1 MQDHTPL
8 PETIVRGLLLKKT
21 SSFAAL
27 VAVALCL
34 ISTLATAQVN
44 LLAVGSLTSSRAGS
58 YTDLSGLNYSLENG
72 VPANL
77 LGGLGSGLAWAS
89 GSTFLAVPDRG
100 PNAVS
105 YDSAI
110 DDTSSYVPRFHTI
123 NMSLQPNK
131 WYGPAVLGDTDPS
144 PDNAAVQHNSAY
156 LWYWQW
162 TGRWLRSA
170 THQQLFPCTS
180 FLAGPIISIPRAVP
194 AIPATRGSI
203 LRAFESRMTASAFSS
218 PTNTVRTFISLM
230 V

>member
-1 MQDHTPL
+1 MQDQTPL

-123 NMSLQPNK
+123 NMSLQPNSGTGPPFSVTPTLRRTTLLFSITPLT
-131 WYGPAVLGDTDPS
+131 YGTGSGLGVGSGVPPINNFFPAL
-144 PDNAAVQHNSAY
+144 
-156 LWYWQW
+156 
-162 TGRWLRSA
+162 
-170 THQQLFPCTS
+170 LFWP
-180 FLAGPIISIPRAVP
+180 
-194 AIPATRGSI
+194 
-203 LRAFESRMTASAFSS
+203 
-218 PTNTVRTFISLM
+218 VR
-230 V
+230 